1 MLCVH
6 GWVSGT
12 VLLLSE
18 LLYAREKADLWLV
31 FVISLIVGYLLHYVK
46 GHILSIVIFWNAMYY
61 LKLQWKSKIYKL
73 GSCGTLIQLWIDDV
87 VMSQWYYLG
96 CLCCLLHTLD
106 ISTLFLVNAN
116 STWRLMLICFMTVK
130 PKPRC
135 MHMPSC
141 VSLFWLSWSKF
152 CPFPGVNQVIAADV
166 NW

>member
-1 MLCVH
+1 MSSFKNLLYHDLFNNLMLCVL

-18 LLYAREKADLWLV
+18 LLNAREKADLWLIV
-31 FVISLIVGYLLHYVK
+31 VISFIEGFYLLHYVK
-46 GHILSIVIFWNAMYY
+46 GHILIIVIFWNAMYY

-106 ISTLFLVNAN
+106 LSTLFLVNPN
-116 STWRLMLICFMTVK
+116 STVLYVQNMDTRRKKERKKERNGDWCWYFL
-130 PKPRC
+130 
-135 MHMPSC
+135 
-141 VSLFWLSWSKF
+141 WY
-152 CPFPGVNQVIAADV
+152 
-166 NW
+166 